1 MTCTKTLRILA
12 FVYKANLGENFTSVS
27 ACESEAL
34 EAWED
39 LDLELNLR
47 SPCSNRSE
55 ILLYHL
61 NLRDARMGK
70 GKRSKKSLVKKPAQE
85 VGEMAEKFA

>member
-1 MTCTKTLRILA
+1 VPQNTLFRNLTVYLISTVFHLTCTKTLRILA
-12 FVYKANLGENFTSVS
+12 FVYKANLDENFTSVS

-55 ILLYHL
+55 ILL
-61 NLRDARMGK
+61 
-70 GKRSKKSLVKKPAQE
+70 
-85 VGEMAEKFA
+85 